1 MCKSCRSY
9 EYVLD
14 VATYVLTAALQKVN
28 HSGFI
33 GFMVWDL
40 WGLGFRVI
48 GFKVSGCVWGS
59 GFIGFRDYRV

>member
-9 EYVLD
+9 ENVLD
-14 VATYVLTAALQKVN
+14 VATYAGLQKVN
-28 HSGFI
+28 HLGFI
-33 GFMVWDL
+33 GFRVWDL

-48 GFKVSGCVWGS
+48 GFKVSGCVWGL